1 MFSNLYTSDSCTHI
15 ETARSVFCI
24 DDADF
29 LPNGFISE
37 AWILSANQTIA
48 ELQRALCLA
57 AARTARNADFETC
70 HLPFGFLNLNC
81 HAVPSVSICYLA
93 YKTGIFSISL
103 HWIEQD
109 FGKRRLLPV
118 TLTRMI
124 ITVHGFTH
132 NEAVYAAR
140 TCALPQEKNE

>member
-37 AWILSANQTIA
+37 AWILSVNQTIA

-81 HAVPSVSICYLA
+81 HAVPSVSIV
-93 YKTGIFSISL
+93 ISL
-103 HWIEQD
+103 TRQAFSRFLCTGSNKIS
-109 FGKRRLLPV
+109 GK
-118 TLTRMI
+118 
-124 ITVHGFTH
+124 GACF
-132 NEAVYAAR
+132 
-140 TCALPQEKNE
+140 Q